1 MSKSKSKMSRL
12 QRKGQQFSATP
23 DVFGV
28 KTLSDMADKIGVT
41 LKSLIKQNPQI
52 KDPNKIGA
60 KQNIKLP
67 IRKKSFV
74 ERNILGKKTGAPES
88 IKIKG
93 DKKYG
98 TEDGALA
105 KDFTYKKDAKGKV
118 YEGMTQKEMSKLSKK
133 AMGGKVQTE
142 YRGGGAVDIS
152 NYKGQF

>member
-1 MSKSKSKMSRL
+1 MSQV

-28 KTLSDMADKIGVT
+28 KTLSGMADKIGVT
-41 LKSLIKQNPQI
+41 LKSLMKQNPQI

-60 KQNIKLP
+60 KQDIKLP

-93 DKKYG
+93 DKKYR
-98 TEDGALA
+98 TEGGAKT
-105 KDFTYKKDAKGKV
+105 KDFTYKEDAKGKV
-118 YEGMTQKEMSKLSKK
+118 YEGMSQKEMSKLSKK

-142 YRGGGAVDIS
+142 FRMGGKVDIS
-152 NYKGQF
+152 NFKGQF